1 MTTSVKERLQPE
13 LQKAKQESQQR
24 AARIGDILKS
34 AASMTFDEIKGGST
48 ELNTLTRRSVA
59 ELLEELNEAEETS
72 QETFEATSDE
82 VSVDNIETQLTT
94 EVAEPT
100 AAQSAPTWKDL
111 VTIAFQLVR
120 DRRGNWFQQ
129 FKSHLNKN
137 AAKFDGDMTEDY
149 GDRYLK
155 VKNVVQ
161 QIITRLQKPQSSATS
176 TEAES
181 EVRPVTIEVMDEDTA
196 ATETQPTQ

>member
-48 ELNTLTRRSVA
+48 ELNTLTRLSVA
-59 ELLEELNEAEETS
+59 ELLEELNEAPEE
-72 QETFEATSDE
+72 ALDE
-82 VSVDNIETQLTT
+82 VSVDNLEAQLST
-94 EVAEPT
+94 EVAEP
-100 AAQSAPTWKDL
+100 AATQSAPTWKDL
-111 VTIAFQLVR
+111 ITIAFQLVR
-120 DRRGNWFQQ
+120 DRKGNWFQQ

-137 AAKFDGDMTEDY
+137 AAKFDDDMTEDY

-155 VKNVVQ
+155 VKNVVR
-161 QIITRLQKPQSSATS
+161 QIVTQLQRLQSSDTS
-176 TEAES
+176 TEGES
-181 EVRPVTIEVMDEDTA
+181 EVRPVSIEVMDDDTP
-196 ATETQPTQ
+196 ATETQAVQ